1 MKVLLVEDEVQMSEA
16 IASLLKKNQCLVE
29 CAFDGDEGYQM
40 GLVGDYDV
48 HIMDIMLPV
57 TGGYPAGSTLRHA

>member
-29 CAFDGDEGYQM
+29 CAFDGAEG
-40 GLVGDYDV
+40 
-48 HIMDIMLPV
+48 
-57 TGGYPAGSTLRHA
+57 

>member
-16 IASLLKKNQCLVE
+16 IAGLLRKNKFLVE
-29 CAFDGDEGYQM
+29 CAFDGEEGLQM

-48 HIMDIMLPV
+48 IIMDIMMPGIDGMRAAAKV
-57 TGGYPAGSTLRHA
+57 SD